1 MAINFK
7 PAEQAVL
14 DMLMPTLPMFKQNGM
29 TAEQVR
35 TMYDAQLSG
44 VEKSAK
50 CRIDIIDD
58 GTTFVL
64 KTVDVGSDFIRSR
77 RTKTALNL
85 RAKKQNVPIVVT
97 VVQEDK
103 DLVLTNKEIAA
114 GLFELAEN
122 VAAMPI
128 EIHKANKADW
138 SLTPGAEPKV
148 LDGTVDTDDDDDD
161 MTDNV
166 STENAPVNASL
177 STPSQPID
185 QPVGQP
191 MGQPVAQ
198 QANQAQVASASTVQP
213 EQGFGELPGASI
225 MDDALPTSS
234 VPEVDL
240 MSN

>member
-29 TAEQVR
+29 SAEQVR
-35 TMYDAQLSG
+35 NMYDAQLTG

-58 GTTFVL
+58 GTTFLL

-85 RAKKQNVPIVVT
+85 RAKKQNVPIIVT

-103 DLVLTNKEIAA
+103 ELVLSNKEIAA

-138 SLTPGAEPKV
+138 SLTPGAEPKL
-148 LDGTVDTDDDDDD
+148 LDGSVDGDDDDDD
-161 MTDNV
+161 VADSVGTESASADV
-166 STENAPVNASL
+166 SLNTSA
-177 STPSQPID
+177 QPID
-185 QPVGQP
+185 QQ

-198 QANQAQVASASTVQP
+198 QVNQAPVANASTVQP
-213 EQGFGELPGASI
+213 DQSFGELPGASI
-225 MDDALPTSS
+225 MDDALPTGG

>member
-29 TAEQVR
+29 SAEQVR
-35 TMYDAQLSG
+35 NMYDAQLSG

-58 GTTFVL
+58 GTTFLL

-103 DLVLTNKEIAA
+103 DLVLSNKEIAA

-138 SLTPGAEPKV
+138 SLTPGAEPKL
-148 LDGTVDTDDDDDD
+148 LDGTVDGDDDDDD
-161 MTDNV
+161 VADSVGTESASVDV
-166 STENAPVNASL
+166 SLNTSA
-177 STPSQPID
+177 QPID
-185 QPVGQP
+185 QQ

-198 QANQAQVASASTVQP
+198 QVNQAPVANASTVQP
-213 EQGFGELPGASI
+213 AQSFGELPGASI
-225 MDDALPTSS
+225 MDDALPTGG

>member
-29 TAEQVR
+29 SAEQVR
-35 TMYDAQLSG
+35 NMYDAQLSG

-58 GTTFVL
+58 GTTFLL

-103 DLVLTNKEIAA
+103 DLVLSNKEIAA

-138 SLTPGAEPKV
+138 SLTPGAEPKL
-148 LDGTVDTDDDDDD
+148 LDGTVDGDDDDDD
-161 MTDNV
+161 VAD
-166 STENAPVNASL
+166 SIGTESAPVDVSL
-177 STPSQPID
+177 NTSAQPID
-185 QPVGQP
+185 QQ

-198 QANQAQVASASTVQP
+198 QANQAPVANASTVQP
-213 EQGFGELPGASI
+213 DQSFGELPGASI
-225 MDDALPTSS
+225 MDDALPTGG